1 MEIELRRAVGL
12 LDYLGK
18 LAWLE
23 GEEIIITN
31 RGKPY
36 LKLIAHPDG
45 DPSQAQRKPLQT
57 NSGQDEMWITP
68 EFFEEDLEIVEAFE
82 GKYSNDSLFEPF
94 LLKPDS
100 HEEQAKDSS
109 V

>member
-45 DPSQAQRKPLQT
+45 DPFDELNGTRGIGADQGQAWT
-57 NSGQDEMWITP
+57 AP
-68 EFFEEDLEIVEAFE
+68 EFPETSQEIIEAFE
-82 GKYSNDSLFEPF
+82 GKWSNDSF
-94 LLKPDS
+94 
-100 HEEQAKDSS
+100 
-109 V
+109 

>member
-12 LDYLGK
+12 LDHLGK

-23 GEEIIITN
+23 GEEITITN
-31 RGKPY
+31 KGKPY

-45 DPSQAQRKPLQT
+45 DPSQAQRKPMQAG
-57 NSGQDEMWITP
+57 SRQDEMWITP
-68 EFFEEDLEIVEAFE
+68 EFFEEDMDIIEAFE
-82 GKYSNDSLFEPF
+82 GKYSNDYLFEPF
-94 LLKPDS
+94 LLKSDS
-100 HEEQAKDSS
+100 HKDQAEDSS